1 MCMYMGSGKMSAMNI
16 VNVST
21 CKDQQF
27 WKKGLIREKTTKY
40 KPGYLETRPRANQAT
55 PLSLSFPFFF

>member
-1 MCMYMGSGKMSAMNI
+1 MSAMNI